1 MLKPLNSQ
9 RSVSSAQLI
18 EAYQRSEN
26 FNGAVHADIELN
38 SLHGLRHL
46 NASDEELV
54 KLLTTQ

>member
-9 RSVSSAQLI
+9 TSASSAQLI
-18 EAYQRSEN
+18 EAYQRSDN
-26 FNGAVHADIELN
+26 FRGAVHADIELN